1 MLSMGLRVAS
11 DLMERMK
18 LSMESITFGGLRDI
32 YKALGYAR
40 TISNRMYRD
49 RYDRGGIAG
58 RIVDA
63 YPTATWRGVGEMIE
77 DPDPTIITPFEEAW
91 GELQERLDIWAK
103 FRRADIIAG
112 LGRYAV
118 VYIGAPGNPEAE
130 LPKNLTLDDIL
141 YLSLYNEDESRIKEY
156 ELDPKNNRFGQPKL
170 YTIKRISSE
179 AGNRQTAFT
188 AHWSRIVHVSDNL
201 LEDEVFS
208 RPRLERAWN
217 SLDDLMKVVGGGAE
231 AFWKTAYPGVQFNID
246 KELKFK
252 DDELPKL
259 QADMDEFLNEM
270 KRAIKTRGVEMNQ
283 LQATVANF
291 KDNALTVVSLLSGIT
306 GIPQRMLLGSE
317 RGELASTQ
325 DRDNWAERV
334 RDRRDSFAGPYV
346 VKPFVNRLIE
356 HGVLPKPTKNKGKYT
371 IGWGDV
377 FDVSQTER
385 IENAEKM
392 AGVNQKAGETVI
404 TPNEIRDMCLN
415 LEPLDE
421 SDLPNEDD
429 EGDKE
434 TREEDL
440 ADDDTEARAATWR
453 KVASEQQPKPI
464 ADGGILM

>member
-1 MLSMGLRVAS
+1 MVALGLRVAS
-11 DLMERMK
+11 DLLERAK
-18 LSMESITFGGLRDI
+18 LSMEGFTFGGLRDI
-32 YKALGYAR
+32 YKALGYAPR
-40 TISNRMYRD
+40 ISNRMYRD

-77 DPDPTIITPFEEAW
+77 DPDPTVITPFEEAW
-91 GELQERLDIWAK
+91 SELQERLDVWAK

-112 LGRYAV
+112 LGRYSA
-118 VYIGAPGNPEAE
+118 VYIGGPGNPETE
-130 LPKNLTLDDIL
+130 LPRGMALDDIL
-141 YLSLYNEDESRIKEY
+141 YLSLYNEDESKINEY
-156 ELDPKNNRFGQPKL
+156 ELDPSNKRFGQPKS
-170 YTIKRISSE
+170 YNIKRSSSE
-179 AGNRQTAFT
+179 AGNRQTAFI

-217 SLDDLMKVVGGGAE
+217 SLDDLMKVVGGGSE

-246 KELKFK
+246 KDLKFK
-252 DDELPKL
+252 DSELPKL
-259 QADMDEFLNEM
+259 QEDMDEFLNDM
-270 KRAIKTRGVEMNQ
+270 KRAIKTRGVDMNQ
-283 LQATVANF
+283 LQANIANF
-291 KDNALTVVSLLSGIT
+291 KDNALTIVSLLSGIT

-346 VKPFVNRLIE
+346 VKVFVNRLIDY
-356 HGVLPKPTKNKGKYT
+356 GALPKPKKNKGKYT

-404 TPNEIRDMCLN
+404 TPNEIRDLCLN
-415 LEPLDE
+415 LEPLAE
-421 SDLPNEDD
+421 SDLPND
-429 EGDKE
+429 GDKE
-434 TREEDL
+434 TEEKDL
-440 ADDDTEARAATWR
+440 ANENDDVQARAAR
-453 KVASEQQPKPI
+453 VAARWKTVSN
-464 ADGGILM
+464 

>member
-1 MLSMGLRVAS
+1 MIAMGLRVAS
-11 DLMERMK
+11 EIRDR
-18 LSMESITFGGLRDI
+18 LSLVAESVTFGGLRDI
-32 YKALGYAR
+32 YKALGYAK
-40 TISNRMYRD
+40 TINNKMYRD
-49 RYDRGGIAG
+49 RYERGGIAG

-63 YPTATWRGVGEMIE
+63 YPTATWRGIGEMIE
-77 DPDPTIITPFEEAW
+77 DQDPTVETKFEGAW
-91 GELQERLDIWAK
+91 NELQERLDIWAK

-118 VYIGAPGNPEAE
+118 VFIGAPGNTETE
-130 LPKNLTLDDIL
+130 LPKGLALDDIL
-141 YLSLYNEDESRIKEY
+141 YLSLYNEGEAKIKEY
-156 ELDPKNNRFGQPKL
+156 ELDPQNKRYGLPKV
-170 YTIKRISSE
+170 YTIRRSSAE
-179 AGNRQTAFT
+179 SGLSLTRQTAMNV
-188 AHWSRIVHVSDNL
+188 HWSRVVHVSDGL

-217 SLDDLMKVVGGGAE
+217 HLDDLMKVVGGGSE

-246 KELKFK
+246 KDMKFK
-252 DDELPKL
+252 EDQLDKL
-259 QADMDEFLNEM
+259 KEEIDTFMNDMT
-270 KRAIKTRGVEMNQ
+270 RAVKTKGVNMDTLSSNIAQ
-283 LQATVANF
+283 F
-291 KDNALTVVSLLSGIT
+291 KDNALVIVSLISGVT

-346 VKPFVNRLIE
+346 VKVFVNRLIE
-356 HGVLPKPTKNKGKYT
+356 YGALPKPTKENGKYT

-404 TPNEIRDMCLN
+404 TPNEIRDLALG

-421 SDLPNEDD
+421 SDLDNEDD
-429 EGDKE
+429 EE
-434 TREEDL
+434 TQEEDL
-440 ADDDTEARAATWR
+440 EDDDVKARAAAWR
-453 KVASEQQPKPI
+453 KTVFNRQPEPI
-464 ADGGILM
+464 AHDGRLT